1 MIYKNKTWVTVVY
14 LQSRNKIIY
23 PIVNT
28 AKFNKELIDVQDELK
43 KVAYRLT
50 ANKDKAEDLLQETL
64 LKVIDN
70 KEKYKEDTNFKGWAY
85 TIMRN
90 IFINDYRKEVHETSI
105 VDYENKASITGH
117 DCCFTSTNTENY
129 IYNKEIYSIVNE
141 LTKYYRQ
148 PFLLYISGF
157 KYHEIANRLQIP
169 IGTVKSRIYST
180 RQLLKKKLID
190 FRS

>member
-1 MIYKNKTWVTVVY
+1 MVVY

-23 PIVNT
+23 TIVNT
-28 AKFNKELIDVQDELK
+28 AEFNKELIDVQDELK

-64 LKVIDN
+64 LKVLDN

-105 VDYENKASITGH
+105 VDYENKASITGNDH
-117 DCCFTSTNTENY
+117 CFTSTNTENY

-148 PFLLYISGF
+148 PFLLYVSGF

-180 RQLLKKKLID
+180 RQLLKKRLID
-190 FRS
+190 FKG